1 MRVFNDATFPYLCR
15 MEKNEYIRYEVIDR
29 ICYITLDRPD
39 KRNALNFT
47 LVSELK
53 DAFRTA
59 EQDPEAKVVVLR
71 ANGKAFCAGADLE
84 YLKRLQAYNF
94 EENIQDS
101 KHLMELFSI
110 IYRHQ
115 KVVIAQIEGHAIA
128 GGAGLATVCD
138 FSFSIPEAKFG
149 YTEVR
154 IGFIPA
160 IVMTF
165 LVRKCGEL
173 RAKELLLSGEII
185 DADTAIRYNMINRSF
200 PANEIQ
206 DKVREF
212 ALNLCKQNS
221 GQSMHVT
228 KKMLADIQHF
238 PINDGLQ
245 FAAKMNAHAR
255 TTEDCKRGI
264 AAFLNKEKLEW

>member
-1 MRVFNDATFPYLCR
+1 
-15 MEKNEYIRYEVIDR
+15 
-29 ICYITLDRPD
+29 
-39 KRNALNFT
+39 
-47 LVSELK
+47 
-53 DAFRTA
+53 
-59 EQDPEAKVVVLR
+59 
-71 ANGKAFCAGADLE
+71 
-84 YLKRLQAYNF
+84 
-94 EENIQDS
+94 
-101 KHLMELFSI
+101 MELFQI
-110 IYRHQ
+110 IYKHQ

-138 FSFSIPEAKFG
+138 FSFSVPEAKFG

-185 DADTAIRYNMINRSF
+185 DADTAVKYNMINRTY
-200 PANEIQ
+200 AADEIK
-206 DKVREF
+206 DKVKEF

-238 PINDGLQ
+238 PIAEGLK